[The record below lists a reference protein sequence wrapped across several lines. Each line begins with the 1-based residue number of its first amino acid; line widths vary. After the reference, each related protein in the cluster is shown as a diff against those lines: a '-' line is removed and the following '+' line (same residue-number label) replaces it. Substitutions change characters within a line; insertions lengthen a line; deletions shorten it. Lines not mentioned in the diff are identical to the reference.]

1 MNEQRVTP
9 REVEVRAATARDALG
24 SDSIEWRGSNTSTI
38 TATTAEVLSVD
49 ALPLEQSGMVS
60 VFEAWR
66 ALLGVDAE
74 VHLIERSRLDS
85 SSDVVSVIRSRL
97 GVGAASYERDVVAA
111 VRSVGWTIM
120 AIDRIDLDQNG
131 ERQRW
136 VDLRATDVVGQV
148 HRDST

>member
-1 MNEQRVTP
+1 MSEQRVIP
-9 REVEVRAATARDALG
+9 REVEVRAATARAALEL
-24 SDSIEWRGSNTSTI
+24 DSIEWSESSPSTI
-38 TATTAEVLSVD
+38 TATTTQVLSID
-49 ALPLEQSGMVS
+49 ALPLEQAAMVS
-60 VFEAWR
+60 VFEEWR
-66 ALLGVDAE
+66 SLLGIDAE
-74 VHLIERSRLDS
+74 VHLIERSRLDPPR
-85 SSDVVSVIRSRL
+85 DVVSIIRSRL
-97 GVGAASYERDVVAA
+97 GVGAALYERDVVAA

>member
-1 MNEQRVTP
+1 MSEQRVTP
-9 REVEVRAATARDALG
+9 TEVDVRAAAARAALG
-24 SDSIEWRGSNTSTI
+24 ADSIEWTDSGTSTI
-38 TATTAEVLSVD
+38 TATTAEVLSID
-49 ALPLEQSGMVS
+49 ALPLEQSAIVS
-60 VFEAWR
+60 VFEEWR
-66 ALLGVDAE
+66 ALLGIDAE
-74 VHLIERSRLDS
+74 VHLIERSRLDPP
-85 SSDVVSVIRSRL
+85 SDVVSVIRSRL

-120 AIDRIDLDQNG
+120 AIDRIDLDQKG